1 MRRVLAHPSRESFD
15 LAQVLSAL
23 ADPVR
28 LDMVRS
34 IAASESDLDCSA
46 LAAGADVSA
55 STISHHAQVLRA
67 AGITMTEAEG
77 RHRYVTLRRDDM
89 EARFPGLFEAVL
101 KAHVT
106 APARGVSRGMAS
118 GAASD

>member
-1 MRRVLAHPSRESFD
+1 MRRVLAHPGPESFD
-15 LAQVLSAL
+15 LVQVLSAL

-28 LDMVRS
+28 LDMVRA

-46 LAAGADVSA
+46 LAVGADVSP

-77 RHRYVTLRRDDM
+77 RHRYVTLRRGDLD
-89 EARFPGLFEAVL
+89 ARFPGLIDAVL
-101 KAHVT
+101 ADV
-106 APARGVSRGMAS
+106 PGE
-118 GAASD
+118 

>member
-1 MRRVLAHPSRESFD
+1 MRRILAHPSPESFD

-28 LDMVRS
+28 LAMVRS

-46 LAAGADVSA
+46 LAIGADVSA

-77 RHRYVTLRRDDM
+77 RHRYVTLRRG
-89 EARFPGLFEAVL
+89 ELNARFPGLL
-101 KAHVT
+101 T
-106 APARGVSRGMAS
+106 AILDAPTLPS
-118 GAASD
+118 GRPQ